1 MTATPALPDED
12 LAVLRFADQWWR
24 TPGAKEVAIVEQFGI
39 TPTRF
44 YQRLAYLIRQPAAI
58 AAEPVLVHRL
68 RRIVGRRRPGHQPTP
83 GGQR

>member
-1 MTATPALPDED
+1 MADED
-12 LAVLRFADQWWR
+12 HAILRFADQWWR
-24 TPGAKEVAIVEQFGI
+24 TPGAKEVAIVDQFGI

-44 YQRLAYLIRQPAAI
+44 YQRLAHLIRQPAAA

-68 RRIVGRRRPGHQPTP
+68 QRILARRQARRHHTT